1 MGPEEVAKYV
11 TVEDFQYYWQRADER
26 IQSSYSRLHFGH
38 YKAAAFSDGP
48 SMLHAA
54 KLNLCA
60 KTGVALDRWG
70 IGLTVLLE
78 KICGNNFVHKLRAIC
93 LYEVDFNWWN
103 KLIFARRMMD
113 NSRDAGMIPN
123 ECFAKKN
130 SKCMDAIMTKMVFL

>member
-1 MGPEEVAKYV
+1 MGPEEVVKYV

-38 YKAAAFSDGP
+38 YKAAAYSDGP

-78 KICGNNFVHKLRAIC
+78 KICGNDFVHKLRAIF
-93 LYEVDFNWWN
+93 LYEADFN
-103 KLIFARRMMD
+103 
-113 NSRDAGMIPN
+113 
-123 ECFAKKN
+123 
-130 SKCMDAIMTKMVFL
+130 